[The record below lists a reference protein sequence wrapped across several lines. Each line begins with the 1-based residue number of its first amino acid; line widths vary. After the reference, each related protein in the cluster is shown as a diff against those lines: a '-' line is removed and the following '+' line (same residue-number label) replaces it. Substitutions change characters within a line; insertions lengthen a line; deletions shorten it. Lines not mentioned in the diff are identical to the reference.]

1 MAANIR
7 QMTKRFASGLGAMLG
22 AMLFVAFAFLT
33 SPRAAFAEEG
43 VTRIHILPFDYQ
55 DAIIIESDG
64 QFGMVD
70 SGESEDYPDGSDPRY
85 PFRPGTTLGQGSEEQ
100 VICYMKSIGV
110 TSDNLV
116 FYIGTHPHSDHIG
129 SAPQIISEFKP
140 KRVYTPKYD
149 DSYITNSGALWDNR
163 YVYDRLV
170 KAAADNGAVLIQ
182 DFDVN
187 APVTPDD
194 GASVGNPTFP
204 LGQAT
209 IEICNTDNSDCVN
222 GLPDANCL
230 SYGVK
235 VTANGKT
242 AFLSGDI
249 NNLDGDEDRLAQS
262 LGHIDFLKLGHHGNI
277 YSNTS
282 SYLKAISPS
291 LAFMT
296 GNVRYT
302 PLDTLD
308 ALDDMGTRLFESSDC
323 RNEGE
328 KAFVVELG
336 SSGLNFNLDVP
347 GVQLHYNS
355 LCGSYIA
362 YEDGLRKELNGW
374 QKTEDGFTWFDDCSV
389 SVNDKWIT
397 DGGATYYI
405 NKQSMMS
412 TGWARYGS
420 DWYWFND
427 AGAMQTGW
435 IKLTDGWYYLAQDGA
450 MVTGRQ
456 IVDGR
461 ACVFDSNGLWH
472 GYEAVSK
479 GWEKVGGTWYYFG
492 GDGSMRV
499 GWAMVDGSWYYLRPS
514 GAMATGWEKVG
525 GTWYYFGGDGSMRVG
540 WAMVDGSWYYLRPS
554 GAMATGW
561 EKVGGTWYY
570 MYPSGAMA
578 SNYWCGNYYLGE
590 TGAMAINQWIGP
602 WWVGDDGLW
611 VPGYAE

>member
-1 MAANIR
+1 MAANLR
-7 QMTKRFASGLGAMLG
+7 QMTKRFVSCFGLMLG
-22 AMLFVAFAFLT
+22 ATLFAVLAFLA
-33 SPRAAFAEEG
+33 SPRTVLAEEG

-70 SGESEDYPDGSDPRY
+70 SGESGDYPDGSDPRY

-100 VICYMKSIGV
+100 VISYMKSIGV

-140 KRVYTPKYD
+140 KRVYTPKHD
-149 DSYITNSGALWDNR
+149 DSYITNSGALWDNQ

-170 KAAADNGAVLIQ
+170 KAAADSGAVLIQ

-194 GASVGNPTFP
+194 GTSVGNPTFP
-204 LGQAT
+204 LGQAA
-209 IEICNTDNSDCVN
+209 IEICNTDDSDCDN

-235 VTANGKT
+235 LTANGKT

-323 RNEGE
+323 RNEG
-328 KAFVVELG
+328 KSAFIVELG
-336 SSGLNFNLDVP
+336 PLRLDFNLNVP
-347 GVQLHYNS
+347 EVRLHYNS
-355 LCGSYIA
+355 LCGSYVA
-362 YEDGLRKELNGW
+362 YENGLRKKLSGW
-374 QKTEDGFTWFDDCSV
+374 QKTEDGLTWFDDCSV
-389 SVNDKWIT
+389 SANDKWVT
-397 DGGATYYI
+397 GGGAFYYI
-405 NKQSMMS
+405 NRQSIMS
-412 TGWARYGS
+412 TGWVRYGS

-427 AGAMQTGW
+427 ADTMQTGW
-435 IKLTDGWYYLAQDGA
+435 IELADGWYYLAQDGA
-450 MVTGRQ
+450 MAT
-456 IVDGR
+456 
-461 ACVFDSNGLWH
+461 
-472 GYEAVSK
+472 
-479 GWEKVGGTWYYFG
+479 GWENVGGTWYYFG
-492 GDGSMRV
+492 DDGSMRV

-514 GAMATGWEKVG
+514 GAMATGWENVG
-525 GTWYYFGGDGSMRVG
+525 GTWYY
-540 WAMVDGSWYYLRPS
+540 L
-554 GAMATGW
+554 
-561 EKVGGTWYY
+561 
-570 MYPSGAMA
+570 YPSGAMA
-578 SNYWCGNYYLGE
+578 NNYWRGNYYLGE
-590 TGAMAINQWIGP
+590 TGAMATNQWIGS

>member
-1 MAANIR
+1 MAVSLRRA
-7 QMTKRFASGLGAMLG
+7 TKRFTSGLRLMLEVT
-22 AMLFVAFAFLT
+22 LFMGFAFLAR
-33 SPRAAFAEEG
+33 PRTALAEEG
-43 VTRIHILPFDYQ
+43 VTRIHVLPLDYQ
-55 DAIIIESDG
+55 DAIVIESDG

-100 VICYMKSIGV
+100 VISYMKSIGV

-116 FYIGTHPHSDHIG
+116 FYIGTHPHSDHID

-149 DSYITNSGALWDNR
+149 DSYITNPEALWDNQ

-170 KAAADNGAVLIQ
+170 KAAEDNGAVLIQ
-182 DFDVN
+182 DFDAN

-194 GASVGNPTFP
+194 GSSVGSPTFP

-209 IEICNTDNSDCVN
+209 LEICNTDSSDCVN

-235 VTANGKT
+235 VTANDKT

-249 NNLDGDEDRLAQS
+249 NSLDGDEDRLAQL

-282 SYLKAISPS
+282 SYLKAVTPS

-296 GNVRYT
+296 GNLRYT

-308 ALDDMGTRLFESSDC
+308 ALDGMGTRLFESSDC
-323 RNEGE
+323 RNEG
-328 KAFVVELG
+328 KRAFIVGLD
-336 SSGLNFNLDVP
+336 SSGVNCNLDIP
-347 GVQLHYNS
+347 DVQLRYNS
-355 LCGSYIA
+355 FCGSYIA
-362 YEDGLRKELNGW
+362 YENGLRKKLDGW
-374 QKTEDGFTWFDDCSV
+374 QKTEDGFTWFDDSSV
-389 SVNDKWIT
+389 SANDKWVI
-397 DGGATYYI
+397 DGGVTYYI
-405 NKQSMMS
+405 NKQSIMS

-420 DWYWFND
+420 DWYWFDD

-435 IKLTDGWYYLAQDGA
+435 IKLADGWYYLAQNGA

-456 IVDGR
+456 TLDGR
-461 ACVFDSNGLWH
+461 VCLFDSSGLWR
-472 GYEAVSK
+472 GYETVSK
-479 GWEKVGGTWYYFG
+479 GWENVGGIWYYFG

-514 GAMATGWEKVG
+514 GAMATGWENVG
-525 GTWYYFGGDGSMRVG
+525 GTWYY
-540 WAMVDGSWYYLRPS
+540 L
-554 GAMATGW
+554 
-561 EKVGGTWYY
+561 
-570 MYPSGAMA
+570 YPSGAMA
-578 SNYWCGNYYLGE
+578 CNCWYGNYYLGE
-590 TGAMAINQWIGP
+590 AGAMATNQWIGS
-602 WWVGDDGLW
+602 WWVGNDGLW

>member
-1 MAANIR
+1 MAVSLRRA
-7 QMTKRFASGLGAMLG
+7 TKRFTSSLRLMLG
-22 AMLFVAFAFLT
+22 VTLFMGFAFLAR
-33 SPRAAFAEEG
+33 PRTALAEEG
-43 VTRIHILPFDYQ
+43 VTRIHVLPLDYQ
-55 DAIIIESDG
+55 DAIVIESDG

-100 VICYMKSIGV
+100 VISYMKSIGV

-149 DSYITNSGALWDNR
+149 DSYITNPEALWDNQ

-170 KAAADNGAVLIQ
+170 KAAEDNGAVLIQ
-182 DFDVN
+182 DFDAN

-194 GASVGNPTFP
+194 GSSVGSPTFP

-209 IEICNTDNSDCVN
+209 LEICNTDSSDCVN

-235 VTANGKT
+235 VTANDKT

-249 NNLDGDEDRLAQS
+249 NSLDGDEDRLAQS
-262 LGHIDFLKLGHHGNI
+262 LGHIDFLKLGYHGNI

-282 SYLKAISPS
+282 SYLKAVTPS

-296 GNVRYT
+296 GNLRYT

-308 ALDDMGTRLFESSDC
+308 ALDGMGTRLFESSDC
-323 RNEGE
+323 RNEG
-328 KAFVVELG
+328 KRAFIVGLD
-336 SSGLNFNLDVP
+336 SSGVNCNLDIP
-347 GVQLHYNS
+347 DVQLRYNS
-355 LCGSYIA
+355 FCGSYIA
-362 YEDGLRKELNGW
+362 YENGLRKKLDGW
-374 QKTEDGFTWFDDCSV
+374 QKTEDGFTWFDDSSV
-389 SVNDKWIT
+389 SANDKWVI
-397 DGGATYYI
+397 DGGVTYYI
-405 NKQSMMS
+405 NKQSIMS

-420 DWYWFND
+420 DWYWFDD

-435 IKLTDGWYYLAQDGA
+435 IKLADGWYYLAQNGA

-456 IVDGR
+456 TLDGR
-461 ACVFDSNGLWH
+461 VCLFDSSGLWR
-472 GYEAVSK
+472 GYETVSK
-479 GWEKVGGTWYYFG
+479 GWENVGGTWYY
-492 GDGSMRV
+492 
-499 GWAMVDGSWYYLRPS
+499 L
-514 GAMATGWEKVG
+514 
-525 GTWYYFGGDGSMRVG
+525 
-540 WAMVDGSWYYLRPS
+540 
-554 GAMATGW
+554 
-561 EKVGGTWYY
+561 
-570 MYPSGAMA
+570 YPSGAMA
-578 SNYWCGNYYLGE
+578 CNCWYGNYYLGE
-590 TGAMAINQWIGP
+590 AGAMATNQWIGS
-602 WWVGDDGLW
+602 WWVGNDGLW